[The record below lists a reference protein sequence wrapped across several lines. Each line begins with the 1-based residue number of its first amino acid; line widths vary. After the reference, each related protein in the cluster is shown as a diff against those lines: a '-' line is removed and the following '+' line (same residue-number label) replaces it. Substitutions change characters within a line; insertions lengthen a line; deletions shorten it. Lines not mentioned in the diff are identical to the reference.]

1 VASVLTVAPGI
12 AMLLASK
19 KFLVA
24 MPAAPRVKKG
34 ENKPMLIGQQTQTRL
49 DQLKIAAKVAD
60 VARVA
65 VMVAPC
71 DLLDLVED
79 NQLYRQALFE
89 IIGYSDTIGNG
100 QPRPIKVAKE
110 IAMSTL
116 EKAHDQGTP

>member
-1 VASVLTVAPGI
+1 
-12 AMLLASK
+12 MLPASK
-19 KFLVA
+19 KSLVA
-24 MPAAPRVKKG
+24 MPAAPPAKKG
-34 ENKPMLIGQQTQTRL
+34 EKKPMLTDQQTQTRL
-49 DQLKIAAKVAD
+49 DQLKIAARVAD

-65 VMVAPC
+65 VIVAPC